1 MSHARSFVVLLLP
14 AALLAAV
21 AFVAPRAPAVAK
33 SPRVVIR
40 AGEERKDFLDDSV
53 PEWRSGIAGRKG
65 AIGFLGFLTLVIAYL
80 FTKAQDPEVRQIKIC
95 VRSKQFEKDFFND
108 PAKAEW
114 AKKKGYKALQD
125 PDCKEWPEVWE
136 KIKPF

>member
-1 MSHARSFVVLLLP
+1 MARVRSFVVLLLP
-14 AALLAAV
+14 AALWAAV
-21 AFVAPRAPAVAK
+21 AFVAPRAPASIK
-33 SPRVVIR
+33 SPRVVTK
-40 AGEERKDFLDDSV
+40 AGEERKDFFDDSV

-65 AIGFLGFLTLVIAYL
+65 AIGFLGFLMLVIAYL
-80 FTKAQDPEVRQIKIC
+80 FTKDPEVRQIKIC
-95 VRSKQFEKDFFND
+95 VRSKQFEKDFFDD